1 MLFNSWNFIV
11 FLLVVLLL
19 DALLQHRPQPRKW
32 MLLLASYVFYGAW
45 DVTFL
50 ALIIGS
56 TLIDFEIARRLP
68 RSTHPRRVLLLSL
81 LINLGMLAFF
91 KYANFLIN
99 ALNYGLAFAH
109 SQLQF
114 SPLDIVLPVGIS
126 FFTFQALSYTIDI
139 YRGDIAPRQSRLD
152 YALFIAFFP
161 QLVAGPIVRARE
173 FFNELDRPTPP
184 NSYEINLG
192 LVLIV
197 LGLLKKMAVADSLA
211 GFVDP
216 IFATPEFATAA
227 QVLLGTYA
235 YALQIY
241 CDFSGYT
248 DVAIGTALLFGFRF
262 PQNFNYPYMALS
274 FQDFWRRWHMTLSRF
289 LRDYLYVSLGG
300 NRHSLSRT
308 QINVLLTML
317 LGGLWHGA
325 AWTFVFW
332 GFLHG
337 SLLVLERGAMALF
350 PAFYRSKNPAIL
362 VLRWLLVFHGV
373 CLAWIF
379 FRAPSF
385 AHAEQMLIKLGQIF
399 TPSFA
404 TEALTAGRHHLDVI
418 AVLGLF
424 AGLHALGAR
433 GVDNKR
439 RIAAMPNWLCAL
451 VLGVALCLIAAFTPP
466 DARAFI
472 YFQF

>member
-11 FLLVVLLL
+11 FLLMVLLL
-19 DALLQHRPQPRKW
+19 DAVLQHRPQPRKW
-32 MLLLASYVFYGAW
+32 LLLLASYVFYGAW
-45 DVTFL
+45 NVQFL
-50 ALIIGS
+50 ALIIAS
-56 TLIDFEIARRLP
+56 TLIDFEIARRIPKSLRP
-68 RSTHPRRVLLLSL
+68 RLVLLISL

-91 KYANFLIN
+91 KYANFLLDVIN
-99 ALNYGLAFAH
+99 LGLEVAQ

-139 YRGDIAPRQSRLD
+139 YRGQIPPRESRLD

-161 QLVAGPIVRARE
+161 QLVAGPIVRASE
-173 FFNELDRPTPP
+173 FFKELDQPKPP
-184 NSYEINLG
+184 SSYEINLG

-211 GFVDP
+211 AFVDP
-216 IFATPEFATAA
+216 IFAAPDLASAS
-227 QVLLGTYA
+227 QVLLGIYA

-300 NRHSLSRT
+300 NRGSISRT
-308 QINVLLTML
+308 QANLLLTML

-332 GFLHG
+332 GLLHG
-337 SLLVLERGAMALF
+337 TYLVLERGAMQLF
-350 PAFYRSKNPAIL
+350 PRFYRSRQPLA
-362 VLRWLLVFHGV
+362 LLIRGLIVFHGV

-385 AHAEQMLIKLGQIF
+385 ASAWQMLLKLGGLF
-399 TPSFA
+399 TPDTFS
-404 TEALTAGRHHLDVI
+404 EWHYYRGVI
-418 AVLGLF
+418 CVLGLF
-424 AGLHALGAR
+424 AAIHFIGAR
-433 GVDNKR
+433 GPDNKT
-439 RIAAMPNWLCAL
+439 RIARLPDWLCA
-451 VLGVALCLIAAFTPP
+451 VVVGVALGLIATFTPP
-466 DARAFI
+466 DAKAFI